1 MNILELFS
9 GTHSIGKVFAGE
21 NIISVD
27 LDPKFNPT
35 HLVDILTF
43 DYKQYP
49 SGYFNY
55 IHASPPC
62 ILYSQSQVAWYN
74 RNKRHNITGEMVLWT
89 KELHQECITESDKL
103 VLKVLEIL
111 EYFKPKYWTIE
122 NPYHH
127 NWCCIHKRP
136 FMKDKPYTL
145 VDYCMYEYPIKKPT
159 IIFNNF
165 GLELKKCDKSHK
177 HINLKWLTGDKH
189 KRIYERYKIPNKLC
203 LEIKNAII

>member
-27 LDPKFNPT
+27 LDSKFNPT

-49 SGYFNY
+49 ADYFNY

-62 ILYSQSQVAWYN
+62 ILYSQSQLSWYN

-136 FMKDKPYTL
+136 LRLARPCTIRKRLSPYRQVLMLLKANPLFVLQIYQYSRNLHWKRLVTL
-145 VDYCMYEYPIKKPT
+145 YIH
-159 IIFNNF
+159 
-165 GLELKKCDKSHK
+165 S
-177 HINLKWLTGDKH
+177 
-189 KRIYERYKIPNKLC
+189 
-203 LEIKNAII
+203 

>member
-49 SGYFNY
+49 ADYFNY

-62 ILYSQSQVAWYN
+62 ILYSQTQVSWYN
-74 RNKRHNITGEMVLWT
+74 RNKRHNITGEMVLWNR
-89 KELHQECITESDKL
+89 ELHEECIYESDKL

-127 NWCCIHKRP
+127 NWCSIHKRT

-145 VDYCMYEYPIKKPT
+145 VNYCMYEYPIKKPT

-165 GLELKKCDKSHK
+165 GLKLNVCDKSHK
-177 HINLKWLTGDKH
+177 HMSFRNFSGN
-189 KRIYERYKIPNKLC
+189 IYERYVIPNKLC
-203 LEIKNAII
+203 LEIKNAILSY

>member
-9 GTHSIGKVFAGE
+9 GTHSIGKSFVGE

-49 SGYFNY
+49 SGFFNY

-62 ILYSQSQVAWYN
+62 ILYSQNQQTWYN
-74 RNKRHNITGEMVLWT
+74 RKKCHNITGEMVLWN
-89 KELHQECITESDKL
+89 KELHEECIVESDKL
-103 VLKVLEIL
+103 VLKVLEIID
-111 EYFKPKYWTIE
+111 YFKPKYWTIE

-136 FMKDKPYTL
+136 FMIGRAYT
-145 VDYCMYEYPIKKPT
+145 VVNYCMYDYPIKKPS
-159 IIFNNF
+159 IFFNNF
-165 GLELKKCDKSHK
+165 GLELKQCDKSHK
-177 HINLKWLTGDKH
+177 HMEWGKFSGN
-189 KRIYERYKIPNKLC
+189 IYERYKIPQNLC
-203 LEIKNAII
+203 DSIATQIKSL

>member
-9 GTHSIGKVFAGE
+9 GTHSIGKVFTGE

-49 SGYFNY
+49 TDYFNY

-62 ILYSQSQVAWYN
+62 TEYSQVQVSFYG
-74 RNKRHNITGEMVLWT
+74 RKRRVNGTLTDFT
-89 KELHQECITESDKL
+89 KTIHQETIKESDKL
-103 VLKVLEIL
+103 VLKVFEIL

-127 NWCCIHKRP
+127 NWCSIHKRP
-136 FMKDKPYTL
+136 FMLDKPYTL

-159 IIFNNF
+159 IFFNNF
-165 GLELKKCDKSHK
+165 GLELKKCDKLHK
-177 HINLKWLTGDKH
+177 HIKWDDFSKN
-189 KRIYERYKIPNKLC
+189 IYERYKIPNGLC
-203 LEIKNAII
+203 LEIKKAVEPYG

>member
-159 IIFNNF
+159 IIF
-165 GLELKKCDKSHK
+165 
-177 HINLKWLTGDKH
+177 
-189 KRIYERYKIPNKLC
+189 
-203 LEIKNAII
+203 IILG